1 VEACDAREGPRR
13 VTRLL
18 LDFVI
23 VSFVARVGSR
33 RGGRD
38 VVASRTVCVLG
49 GRARGRVRR
58 RSWVDGAVR
67 GDGGV
72 LRHEVRA
79 VDVAGVLSRTSS
91 LFAVVSAID

>member
-1 VEACDAREGPRR
+1 
-13 VTRLL
+13 
-18 LDFVI
+18 
-23 VSFVARVGSR
+23 
-33 RGGRD
+33 
-38 VVASRTVCVLG
+38 
-49 GRARGRVRR
+49 
-58 RSWVDGAVR
+58 VR